1 MKTER
6 AYLDNPGT
14 LEFTA
19 EIIERRVLSDG
30 RLGIVLPK
38 TFFFPTGGGQEHDT
52 GTIGNRRVV
61 DVIAEDDG
69 TVVHVIDG
77 DVPGMIAPA
86 QIDRERR
93 FAFMQHHSAQ
103 HLLSQ
108 AFAHMLNLETLSA
121 NINIDSPST
130 IDLDAMPPSE
140 ADVTRVETFA
150 NSIIHQDLSIKI
162 YWVDETNLH
171 TVPLR
176 KPPKVK
182 ENIRIVEIAG
192 FDYSA
197 CGGTHCASTGMIGS
211 IKILKIEKRADK
223 VRIYFVAGGRALEYY
238 QSYYN
243 TLTQVARLFDT
254 SPESVFDSVKRL
266 QESFRAAQDELKES
280 EGERLTIEARKWL
293 NAAMSLD
300 TIRLVTASF
309 RNRAPQQLRALAGL
323 LQNEPG
329 VVAFIASYDGT
340 KATLLVTCGE
350 NVGVRANDL
359 IRKALAGINGRGGGD
374 ARLAQGG
381 GVADESFIASC
392 FANAPDYVRE
402 WRPK

>member
-1 MKTER
+1 MRTER
-6 AYLDNPGT
+6 TYLNDPGT

-19 EIIERRVLSDG
+19 EIVERRTLSDG

-52 GTIGNRRVV
+52 GTIGDARVI
-61 DVIAEDDG
+61 DVIADDDE
-69 TVVHVIDG
+69 TIVHIVDRA
-77 DVPGMIAPA
+77 VPGTTALA
-86 QIDRERR
+86 RIDSARR

-108 AFAHMLNLETLSA
+108 AFVHTLNLETLSA

-130 IDLDAMPPSE
+130 IDLDAMQVN
-140 ADVTRVETFA
+140 DVDAMRVETFA
-150 NSIIHQDLSIKI
+150 NLIIHQDLSIKT
-162 YWVDETNLH
+162 YWIDENNLH

-176 KPPKVK
+176 KLPAVK
-182 ENIRIVEIAG
+182 ENIRIVEIAS

-197 CGGTHCASTGMIGS
+197 CGGTHCASTGMIGV
-211 IKILKIEKRADK
+211 IKILKTEKRADK
-223 VRIYFVAGGRALEYY
+223 VRIYFVAGGRALEYF
-238 QSYYN
+238 QLYYN
-243 TLTQVARLFDT
+243 SLTQVARLFDT
-254 SPESVFDSVKRL
+254 SPESVIDSVKRL

-280 EGERLTIEARKWL
+280 EGERLAIEAHK
-293 NAAMSLD
+293 
-300 TIRLVTASF
+300 LVAVAQSADEIKLITASF

-329 VVAFIASYDGT
+329 VIAFIASHDGT

-350 NVGVRANDL
+350 NTGIRANDL
-359 IRKALAGINGRGGGD
+359 IRKALASINGRGGGD

-381 GVADESFIASC
+381 GVADESFVNAC
-392 FANAPDYVRE
+392 LANARDYIRE
-402 WRPK
+402 LRH

>member
-6 AYLDNPGT
+6 AYLNDPGT

-19 EIIERRVLSDG
+19 EIIERRRLPDG
-30 RLGIVLPK
+30 QLGIVLPK

-52 GTIGNRRVV
+52 GTLGNARVV

-69 TVVHVIDG
+69 TVIHVVDG
-77 DVPGMIAPA
+77 DVPGTTAPA
-86 QIDRERR
+86 NIDRERR

-108 AFAHMLNLETLSA
+108 AFVHTLNLETLSA

-130 IDLDAMPPSE
+130 IDLDAMQVSE
-140 ADVTRVETFA
+140 ADAARVEVFS
-150 NSIIHQDLSIKI
+150 NSVIYQDLPIKI

-182 ENIRIVEIAG
+182 ENIRIVEISS

-197 CGGTHCASTGMIGS
+197 CGGTHCASTGMIGV

-223 VRIYFVAGGRALEYY
+223 VRIYFVAGGRAVESF
-238 QSYYN
+238 QSCYN
-243 TLTQVARLFDT
+243 ALTQVARLFDT
-254 SPESVFDSVKRL
+254 SPESAVDSVKRL
-266 QESFRAAQDELKES
+266 QDSFRAAQDELKES
-280 EGERLTIEARKWL
+280 EGERLAIETRKL
-293 NAAMSLD
+293 VAAAQSLD
-300 TIRLVTASF
+300 EIRLVTASF

-340 KATLLVTCGE
+340 KATLLVTCGD

-359 IRKALAGINGRGGGD
+359 IRKALASINGRGGGD

-381 GVADESFIASC
+381 GVADESFIETC
-392 FANAPDYVRE
+392 FANASDSIRE
-402 WRPK
+402 LRH